1 MSYGDGDDS
10 GRGVAAKQ
18 SARTLQQA
26 QQQAAAAVG
35 MLESHV
41 DGDPSVAIVAA
52 DLPANSP
59 MPDVHRAVMT
69 YFFQLEPLLH
79 ARAPGHY
86 RGDYYDEPIT
96 EVKVPAGPAIDG
108 YGQHETEVIY
118 SLADL
123 EDWQLRTVQ
132 RPGQHGHEQSRLFLS
147 PLGYSDINRKLMQ
160 AQGALGLA
168 VDAIEERNQPLDDA
182 SMI

>member
-1 MSYGDGDDS
+1 
-10 GRGVAAKQ
+10 
-18 SARTLQQA
+18 
-26 QQQAAAAVG
+26 
-35 MLESHV
+35 
-41 DGDPSVAIVAA
+41 VAIVGA

-69 YFFQLEPLLH
+69 YFFQLERLLL

-86 RGDYYDEPIT
+86 RGDEYDGPIS
-96 EVKVPAGPAIDG
+96 EIKVPSGPAIDG
-108 YGQHETEVIY
+108 YGGHEIETIH
-118 SLADL
+118 SLADVG
-123 EDWQLRTVQ
+123 DWQLRTVQ

-147 PLGYSDINRKLMQ
+147 PLACSDISRKLMQ

-168 VDAIEERNQPLDDA
+168 VDAIEERSQPLDDA